1 MRHHLGLDEGDP
13 GIEEPAAP
21 TKICDSFRDVA
32 VRLRRYVEDVKEGRR
47 LFEHLV
53 EFVEGVMAEYRCKMS
68 GEAQSLDEFYSVRL
82 KTVSVKPLLELS
94 R

>member
-1 MRHHLGLDEGDP
+1 
-13 GIEEPAAP
+13 
-21 TKICDSFRDVA
+21 
-32 VRLRRYVEDVKEGRR
+32 